1 MKRSRVLKKALSSA
15 VKKGQ
20 GIDNLVGAY
29 ADELLKEALQQQI
42 IKRKGFGYVERK
54 TDFSDPRGRE
64 DDGVR
69 SESQQPEQSGEPECG
84 GTTEVL
90 HQA

>member
-29 ADELLKEALQQQI
+29 ADELL
-42 IKRKGFGYVERK
+42 
-54 TDFSDPRGRE
+54 RE